1 MDEDKRHSCKEPRR
15 APITGGLPR
24 SSPTSRDPRVVT
36 LFFPPSFFL
45 SFFSLFLSFLSSCER
60 FAATHAAHRYAFR
73 SLDRSN
79 KAFKV
84 IVWCRFT
91 LI

>member
-1 MDEDKRHSCKEPRR
+1 MAHAHHRR
-15 APITGGLPR
+15 IATLVADIAGSKGG
-24 SSPTSRDPRVVT
+24 DY
-36 LFFPPSFFL
+36 LFSFPPL

-73 SLDRSN
+73 SLDCSN